1 MIVWPAP
8 PRARERRQYVMMV
21 GRGALPAVGGV
32 EVVMLGR
39 VRVTGEAHRVA
50 APFEQ
55 GEEGVPTLQV
65 LIGLVVEK
73 RVDRDVHHH
82 DDQRVVRR
90 MREYVADKLEL
101 ALV

>member
-39 VRVTGEAHRVA
+39 VRVSRETDGVA
-50 APFEQ
+50 APFKQ

-82 DDQRVVRR
+82 DDERVIRR
-90 MREYVADKLEL
+90 MRKHVAHDL
-101 ALV
+101 